1 MGPCRGAI
9 RCHALTG
16 LGKWGGHTWAVG
28 PGCREARRWRLGR
41 GHRGGGRRWRW
52 GGGIVGERGVGAG
65 EGGNEERAPRVRK

>member
-28 PGCREARRWRLGR
+28 PGCREARRWR
-41 GHRGGGRRWRW
+41 W